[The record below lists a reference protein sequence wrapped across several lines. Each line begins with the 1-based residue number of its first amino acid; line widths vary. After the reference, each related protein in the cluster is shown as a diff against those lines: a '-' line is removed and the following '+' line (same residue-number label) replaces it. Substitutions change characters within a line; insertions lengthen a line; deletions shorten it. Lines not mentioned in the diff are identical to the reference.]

1 MQRVRKCTQK
11 MEKKIVLEWNK
22 RELIHT
28 TGNYTKNK
36 EYGEEKD

>member
-1 MQRVRKCTQK
+1 MHGKGEKMQRKN
-11 MEKKIVLEWNK
+11 IVLGQKK

-28 TGNYTKNK
+28 TGKYTKNK